1 MTNSSGAASKRANL
15 SAEQA
20 KLLELMLE
28 KRNATARI
36 RPQPREL
43 VGKVTRAPAS
53 WAQQRLWFFDQL
65 QGSSAAYNIPL
76 SLRLAG
82 ELDEAALRRALDEI
96 VQRHEV
102 LRTTFVSVAGEAQQ
116 EIATSGRIELRLID
130 LTAPPEPQRESKIQ
144 QHRRDE
150 MLTPFDLRQ
159 GPLVRGRLLRLQP
172 HSHVLLITMHHIV
185 SDGWSTNVFIREL
198 MKLFTAFASGT
209 EATLEPLPI
218 QYADYAQ
225 WQRHLLQGNVL
236 EKQMHYWRTALV
248 GAASQLD
255 LPTDRPRPAVQDHR
269 GHSVPIVVDDAL
281 SARLRALA
289 QRHGMT
295 LFMVLHAAWTLL
307 LSRLSG
313 QEDIVIGTPVANR
326 RRPELEGLIGFFIN
340 MLPLRVNAPAA
351 LELDE
356 FLKCVKEATL
366 GAYDH
371 QDTPFERLVEELKPE
386 RTLSRH
392 PIFQTVFVLQN
403 APRDEVR
410 LPGLKVTQDSTDN
423 DAAKFD
429 LQLVLQERGTGIGG
443 MLLYAEALF
452 DRRTIERWSACY
464 LTLLNSMAGAARGP
478 IGMLEML
485 PRSEYHLVVET
496 FNDTAAAY
504 PHDKLIHQL
513 FEAHVRRA
521 PQALALTYRGV
532 NLSYAELN
540 SRANRLARFLR
551 AHGIGPDRLVGLCVE
566 RGIELMIGVL
576 GVLKA
581 GGAYVPLDPYYP
593 ADRLA
598 YMLNDAAPS
607 VLLTNE
613 HLQAGLPETTARVV
627 PIDGDWSTI
636 SAYDDTDLDAAAV
649 GVAPTHLANVIYT
662 SGSTG
667 RPKGVLVPHQ
677 GICNLAVTQLRPLDV
692 TADSRFLQFA
702 SVSFD
707 AFTWEWTSAYSA
719 GACLCLAD
727 RHELAAGEP
736 LRQTLISL
744 GITHAILSPIVLAA
758 MPSTEGLEAFRTIL
772 AGGDVC
778 TENLVRR
785 WGPGRHFLNGY
796 GPTEISVCTSVHACD
811 PNEQGNPPIGRPIAN
826 SRIYILDSYRQPVPV
841 GVCGEIYIAGAG
853 VTRGYHNRPALTA
866 ERFVADSFTA
876 EGRARMYRTGDLG
889 RWRPDGS
896 IEYLGRNDHQ
906 VKIRGVRIEL
916 GEIDAQ
922 LIRHPAIREG
932 AVIAREDVP
941 GDRRLVAYFV
951 PEQVEQVSI
960 ENIRAHLKAILPEHM
975 IPSAF
980 VMLERLPATPNGK
993 LDRRAL
999 PVPDSASY
1007 VRRSYEAP
1015 IGAVEESV
1023 AGVWQALLQAER
1035 VGRCDNFFELGG
1047 HSLLIVQM
1055 MERLR
1060 RLGLSAE
1067 VRDVFESPTLAD
1079 LAQALQPQAAEQFE
1093 VPPNLIAMD
1102 CDLITPDM
1110 LPLIELSQQEI
1121 DRIVGNVPGG
1131 ARNVQD
1137 IYPLAPLQEGILF
1150 HHLLKETGGDAYVM
1164 PRAFAIAS
1172 RDRLDDLIAAVQL
1185 IIDRHDVLRTAVLWE
1200 QLSRSVQVVYK
1211 RVLLPVSE
1219 MPLDANRPVPEQ
1231 VREWMLPERQRLD
1244 IRHAPLLRLQWAMD
1258 PSGDGQCY
1266 AMLQLHHMTIDHV
1279 ALQIITTEIVEH
1291 MERRDRIASSL
1302 VAYRDHVAQ
1311 SLASARKHDANA
1323 FFRQQLGDID
1333 EPTAPYG
1340 LLDVHGDGTQVE
1352 HARLTLE
1359 AELARRIRAE
1369 ARRQSVSAATLF
1381 HAAWALVVARTSG
1394 RDDVVFG
1401 SVLLGR
1407 LQVSTGAR
1415 RTLGMFINTLPLR
1428 LRLQDLSAQG
1438 LVEQTQRELVALLNH
1453 EQASL
1458 ADAQRCSGIEGTAP
1472 LFSALLNFRHSVP
1485 NPAGDWASVQGLR
1498 VLAGQERTN
1507 YPITVSVDDLGEGFG
1522 LSVLTDRVVNPAR
1535 VAAYLQTSVESLI
1548 QALEHTP
1555 QVRALD
1561 LAVVPE
1567 AEHRELIESL
1577 NSTVR
1582 EYPRERLVHQL
1593 FEEVVERSPHIV
1605 AVTHGGHQLTYREL
1619 NERAN
1624 RLARWLEGQGVK
1636 PGTRVAICVERSLA
1650 MVVGVLGIVKAG
1662 AAYVPLDPNYPP
1674 ERLQAMLED
1683 AQPSIVL
1690 TQRSLRSILPDADTS
1705 VSLDE
1710 VEQNLTG
1717 YDAGN
1722 VPPARIGLEPAHAIY
1737 VIFTS
1742 GSTGRPK
1749 GTVMGHR
1756 AMVNLLEWHRHEPR
1770 LNEPR
1775 RTLQFAALSFDVAF
1789 QELFSTLCTGGTLVL
1804 LDEQI
1809 RRDARAL
1816 LELLVHE
1823 AVERLFIPPLML
1835 QSLAECFG
1843 TTRVDADAL
1852 QLRDIITAGEQLIVS
1867 DPIVSLCQQL
1877 PSCQLHNHY
1886 GPTETH
1892 VVTALTLA
1900 GEPAHWPALP
1910 TIGRPIA
1917 NTQIYI
1923 LDAQRRPTPFGVA
1936 GEIFIAG
1943 ANVAMGYLHRPELTA
1958 ERFLCDPFSTDPHA
1972 RMYKTGDLGRWR
1984 ADGSIE
1990 YIGRNDDQV
1999 KIRGYRVELG
2009 EIEAELKRHPDIRDA
2024 AVVARE
2030 DGSTGKRLVAY
2041 MTTGNS
2047 GEPSPDALRM
2057 YLKETLPEHMVPSA
2071 FVVLESLPVTSSGK
2085 LNRRALPA
2093 PEVTAYG
2100 CNEYE
2105 APEGEVEQGL
2115 AAIWRAVLGVERIGR
2130 QDNFFELGGHSLLA
2144 LKLLLRINQQFG
2156 CTLRVT
2162 DVYKS
2167 AVLKEL
2173 AARIGGVAAE
2183 DALVDLARE
2192 ARLDASIVALPG
2204 VVQMPPRAILLTG
2217 AAGFVGRFLLAQLLK
2232 DTDATIYCL
2241 LRAESRA
2248 HAQDR
2253 LTATLAY
2260 WDLWR
2265 PEFEARLVAL
2275 PGDLKLPRLGLE
2287 EPTFRMLAGALD
2299 SIYHCATSM
2308 NHLETFAMAKAANVD
2323 SVNELLRLATEGR
2336 PKSINYISTLGVFGA
2351 TAEEPPHQVDE
2362 QTLLDHEKYRYSQ
2375 GYLASKWV
2383 SEKMFLMAGE
2393 RGVPCNV
2400 FRLGLVWADA
2410 ERGRFDELQ
2419 NVYRVLKSSLL
2430 SGYGIAGYRY
2440 PMPPTPVDY
2449 VARAIVFLGNGHPQ
2463 GQGIFH
2469 IGATDQHVDG
2479 VFERCNDIA
2488 GTALELLPYYQW
2500 IQEIKRLHLDGYSL
2514 PVVPIVEYAFSMS
2527 KEAFDRHQRSVRSA
2541 MHVQFGFARTHRELE
2556 AAGIV
2561 TPVLNDTLLR
2571 GCIEGMMSRD
2581 ADLREWADGRDATRR
2596 VAGGSAPR

>member
-15 SAEQA
+15 SPEQA

-28 KRNATARI
+28 KRTAKSRI
-36 RPQPREL
+36 RPQPREQ
-43 VGKVTRAPAS
+43 VGNVTRAPAS

-82 ELDEAALRRALDEI
+82 ALDEPALRRALDAI

-102 LRTTFVSVAGEAQQ
+102 LRTSFVSVSGEAHQ
-116 EIATSGRIELRLID
+116 EIATSVAFELRLID
-130 LTAPPEPQRESKIQ
+130 LTGHPESQRESRVQ

-150 MLTPFDLRQ
+150 MHTPFDLRQ
-159 GPLVRGRLLRLQP
+159 RPLIRGRLLRLQP
-172 HSHVLLITMHHIV
+172 QSHVLLITMHHIV
-185 SDGWSTNVFIREL
+185 SDGWSTNVLIREL
-198 MKLFTAFASGT
+198 TQLYSAFASGA

-225 WQRHLLQGNVL
+225 WQRQWLRGEVL
-236 EKQMHYWRTALV
+236 DQQMHYWRTALE
-248 GAASQLD
+248 GAASQVD
-255 LPTDRPRPAVQDHR
+255 LPTDRPRPAIQDHR
-269 GHSVPIVVDDAL
+269 GQSVPLIVDEAL

-295 LFMVLHAAWTLL
+295 LFMALHAAWALL

-313 QEDIVIGTPVANR
+313 QEDIVVGTPVANR
-326 RRPELEGLIGFFIN
+326 RRAEVEGLIGFFIN
-340 MLPLRVNAPAA
+340 MLPLRVSVPAG
-351 LELDE
+351 LELDA
-356 FLKCVKEATL
+356 FLKQVKQATL

-403 APRDEVR
+403 APRDELR
-410 LPGLKVTQDSTDN
+410 LHGLEVTQDATEN

-429 LQLVLQERGTGIGG
+429 LQLVLEERGTSIGG
-443 MLLYAEALF
+443 ALSYAEALF
-452 DRRTIERWSACY
+452 DRRTVERWSACY
-464 LTLLNSMAGAARGP
+464 LTLLNSMTEAAHAP
-478 IGMLEML
+478 IGTLELL

-496 FNDTAAAY
+496 FNDTGMPY
-504 PHDKLIHQL
+504 PREKLLHQL
-513 FEAHVRRA
+513 FEEHARRT
-521 PQALALTYRGV
+521 PGALALTYRGV
-532 NLSYAELN
+532 ALSYAELN

-551 AHGIGPDRLVGLCVE
+551 TLGIGPDRLVGLCVE
-566 RGIELMIGVL
+566 RGIELMVGVL

-581 GGAYVPLDPYYP
+581 GGAYVPLDPHYP
-593 ADRLA
+593 TDRLA

-613 HLQAGLPETTARVV
+613 RLKGGLPETPARVV
-627 PIDGDWSTI
+627 ALDADWHEI
-636 SAYDDTDLDAAAV
+636 CAHQDADLDAAEIGV
-649 GVAPTHLANVIYT
+649 GPNHLANVIYT

-667 RPKGVLVPHQ
+667 RPKGVMVPHR
-677 GICNLAVTQLRPLDV
+677 GICNLAVTQLGPLEV
-692 TADSRFLQFA
+692 RADSRFLQFA

-707 AFTWEWTSAYSA
+707 AFTWEWTSSYSA

-727 RHELAAGEP
+727 RDELAAGEP
-736 LRQTLISL
+736 LRATLQSQ

-758 MPSTEGLEAFRTIL
+758 MPGTEGLASFRSIL

-778 TENLVRR
+778 TESLVQR
-785 WGPGRHFLNGY
+785 WAPGRRFLNGY
-796 GPTEISVCTSVHACD
+796 GPTEISVCASVHVCAAD
-811 PNEQGNPPIGRPIAN
+811 EAGNPPIGRPIAN
-826 SRIYILDSYRQPVPV
+826 SRIYILDAYHQPVPV

-866 ERFVADSFTA
+866 ERFVADRFGTDA
-876 EGRARMYRTGDLG
+876 RVRMYRTGDLG

-896 IEYLGRNDHQ
+896 VEYLGRNDHQ

-922 LIRHPAIREG
+922 LIRHPGIREG

-951 PEQVEQVSI
+951 PEAAEQVSV
-960 ENIRAHLKAILPEHM
+960 EDVRAHLKALLPEHM

-980 VMLERLPATPNGK
+980 VMLEHLPATPNGK

-999 PVPDSASY
+999 PAPDAAAY

-1015 IGAVEESV
+1015 VGAVEESV
-1023 AGVWQALLQAER
+1023 AGVWQALLHAER
-1035 VGRCDNFFELGG
+1035 VGRRDNFFELGG

-1079 LAQALQPQAAEQFE
+1079 LAQTLQSEAMEQFE
-1093 VPPNLIAMD
+1093 APPNLISAD
-1102 CDLITPDM
+1102 CEVITPAL
-1110 LPLIELSQQEI
+1110 LPLIDLSQAEI
-1121 DRIVGNVPGG
+1121 DRIVAAVPGG

-1150 HHLLKETGGDAYVM
+1150 HHLLKETGGDAYVL
-1164 PRAFAIAS
+1164 PRAFAIVN
-1172 RDRLDDLIAAVQL
+1172 RDRLDDLIAAVQT
-1185 IIDRHDVLRTAVLWE
+1185 IIDRHDVLRTAVRWE
-1200 QLSRSVQVVYK
+1200 QLSRPVQVVY
-1211 RVLLPVSE
+1211 RRALLPVSE
-1219 MPLDANRPVPEQ
+1219 APLDATRPVPEQ
-1231 VREWMLPERQRLD
+1231 IQEWMSPQRQRLD
-1244 IRHAPLLRLQWAMD
+1244 IRQAPLLRLQWAMD
-1258 PSGDGQCY
+1258 PSGDGRCY

-1279 ALQIITTEIVEH
+1279 ALQIVTTEIVEC
-1291 MERRDRIASSL
+1291 MERREHSDSNLA
-1302 VAYRDHVAQ
+1302 AYRNHVAQ
-1311 SLASARKHDANA
+1311 SLAYARKHDANA
-1323 FFRQQLGDID
+1323 FFRERLGDVD
-1333 EPTAPYG
+1333 ESTAPYG
-1340 LLDVHGDGTQVE
+1340 LLDVHGDGTQIE
-1352 HARLTLE
+1352 HARLKFE
-1359 AELARRIRAE
+1359 PELSLRIRGE

-1407 LQVSTGAR
+1407 LQVSSGAR

-1428 LRLQDLSAQG
+1428 VRLQEVSARG
-1438 LVEQTQRELVALLNH
+1438 LVEQTQRELVGLLNH

-1485 NPAGDWASVQGLR
+1485 NPAGDWGSVQGLQ

-1522 LSVLTDRVVNPAR
+1522 LSVLTDERVSPRR
-1535 VAAYLQTSVESLI
+1535 VAAYLQTAVESLI
-1548 QALEHTP
+1548 DALARAP
-1555 QVRALD
+1555 QLPALD
-1561 LAVVPE
+1561 LAVVPA
-1567 AEHRELIESL
+1567 AEQRELIESL
-1577 NSTVR
+1577 NATAR
-1582 EYPRERLVHQL
+1582 EYSGEQFVHRL
-1593 FEEVVERSPHIV
+1593 FEQTAGHSPQAI
-1605 AVTHGGHQLTYREL
+1605 AVSHGSEQLTYREL
-1619 NERAN
+1619 NERSN
-1624 RLARWLEGQGVK
+1624 RLARWLQARGVV
-1636 PGTRVAICVERSLA
+1636 PGALVALCMERSIA

-1683 AQPSIVL
+1683 AQPSLIL
-1690 TQRSLRSILPDADTS
+1690 TQRSLQLMVPDADMS
-1705 VSLDE
+1705 VSLED
-1710 VEQNLTG
+1710 VAPQIAG
-1717 YDAGN
+1717 YDADDLPLTSDGSDAD
-1722 VPPARIGLEPAHAIY
+1722 PAIY

-1756 AMVNLLEWHRHEPR
+1756 SMVNLLEWHRHEAR
-1770 LNEPR
+1770 LSEPR

-1804 LDEQI
+1804 LDEQV
-1809 RRDARAL
+1809 RKDARAL
-1816 LELLVHE
+1816 LDLLVDE
-1823 AVERLFIPPLML
+1823 SVERLFIPPLML

-1843 TTRVDADAL
+1843 TTPVDGL
-1852 QLRDIITAGEQLIVS
+1852 RLRDIITAGEQLIVS
-1867 DPIVSLCQQL
+1867 DEIVALCRQL

-1900 GEPAHWPALP
+1900 GEPAQWPALP

-1936 GEIFIAG
+1936 GEIHIAG
-1943 ANVAMGYLHRPELTA
+1943 ANVASGYLHRPELTA
-1958 ERFLCDPFSTDPHA
+1958 ERFLRDPFSADPRA

-1984 ADGSIE
+1984 ADGSVE
-1990 YIGRNDDQV
+1990 YVGRNDDQV

-2009 EIEAELKRHPDIRDA
+2009 EIEAELRRHPDIREA
-2024 AVVARE
+2024 AVVARD

-2041 MTTGNS
+2041 ITTGKS
-2047 GEPSPDALRM
+2047 AEPGPDALRLH
-2057 YLKETLPEHMVPSA
+2057 LKETLPEHMVPGA
-2071 FVVLESLPVTSSGK
+2071 FVVLDSLPVTPSGK

-2093 PEVTAYG
+2093 PEVSAYG
-2100 CNEYE
+2100 CNDYQ
-2105 APEGEVEQGL
+2105 APEGEVEQAL

-2130 QDNFFELGGHSLLA
+2130 RDDFFELGGHSLLA
-2144 LKLLLRINQQFG
+2144 LKLLLRVNQQFG

-2162 DVYKS
+2162 DIYKN
-2167 AVLKEL
+2167 AMLQEL
-2173 AARIGGVAAE
+2173 SARIGGVAAE
-2183 DALVDLARE
+2183 DAFVDLGRE
-2192 ARLDASIVALPG
+2192 ARIDPNIVAAPG
-2204 VVQMPPRAILLTG
+2204 SVQVPPRALLLTG
-2217 AAGFVGRFLLAQLLK
+2217 AAGFVGRFLLAQLLE
-2232 DTDATIYCL
+2232 DTEATVYCL

-2248 HAQDR
+2248 HARTR
-2253 LTATLAY
+2253 LIATLSH

-2265 PEFEARLVAL
+2265 PEFDARIVAL
-2275 PGDLKLPRLGLE
+2275 PGDLKLPRLGLDQH
-2287 EPTFRMLAGALD
+2287 TFRMLAGTLD
-2299 SIYHCATSM
+2299 GIYHCATSM
-2308 NHLETFAMAKAANVD
+2308 NHLETFAMARAANVD
-2323 SVNELLRLATEGR
+2323 SVNDLLRLATDGR
-2336 PKSINYISTLGVFGA
+2336 PKAIHYISTLGVFGA
-2351 TAEEPPHQVDE
+2351 TAEEPPRQVDE
-2362 QTLLDHEKYRYSQ
+2362 QTPLDHEKYRYSQ

-2383 SEKMFLMAGE
+2383 SEKMFLMAAE

-2440 PMPPTPVDY
+2440 PMPPTPVDH
-2449 VARAIVFLGNGHPQ
+2449 VARAIVFLGNRHAQ

-2488 GTALELLPYYQW
+2488 STSLQLLPHYEW
-2500 IQEIKRLHLDGYSL
+2500 IQQIKRLHLEGYSL
-2514 PVVPIVEYAFSMS
+2514 PAVPLIEYAFSMNQDT
-2527 KEAFDRHQRSVRSA
+2527 FQRHQRSVRSA
-2541 MHVQFGFARTHRELE
+2541 VHVRFSFEKTQRELE

-2561 TPVLNDTLLR
+2561 TPMLNDSLLS
-2571 GCIEGMMSRD
+2571 GCIEGMLSRD
-2581 ADLREWADGRDATRR
+2581 AELREAHGRDATRR
-2596 VAGGSAPR
+2596 RAGGAMPH